1 MRLDAVAVVFAAA
14 VGDGGGGE
22 FDVAAVSQPPLKWW
36 KKKLEAMSDL
46 EASTGPP

>member
-14 VGDGGGGE
+14 VGGGE